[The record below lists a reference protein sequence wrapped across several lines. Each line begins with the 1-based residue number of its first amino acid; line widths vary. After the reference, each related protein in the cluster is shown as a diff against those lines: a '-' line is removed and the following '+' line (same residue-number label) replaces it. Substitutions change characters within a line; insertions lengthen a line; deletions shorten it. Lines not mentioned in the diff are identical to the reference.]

1 MNTLNV
7 ALTHTLHRPLP
18 PQENALHT
26 RVAVVADPQLTD
38 RTSYGFASEGV
49 ALWAVTTLCDMYLS
63 RAFSMIR
70 SLDPEAVVF
79 MGDLMDGARHYGPEE
94 FKVQYERF
102 RRIARLKEGTP
113 ELHVAGN
120 HDIGL
125 GNSLC
130 VSCAQRYKRSISP
143 LNYKLSMGNV
153 TFVAIDTVST
163 AGSMDAFSC
172 MAHRHFRREA
182 YSFTSKISEGR
193 VSIDWRGIVS
203 PGRAEGGADSQ
214 GVEHGEGG
222 GSKGKNWQ
230 QDRLASEDREGD
242 SRGVRHHGVEEE
254 EEEWCRPRILLTHIP
269 LWRPV
274 GTGCGDVG
282 RAPDNR

>member
-1 MNTLNV
+1 
-7 ALTHTLHRPLP
+7 
-18 PQENALHT
+18 
-26 RVAVVADPQLTD
+26 VAVVADPQLTD

-94 FKVQYERF
+94 FETQYERF

-143 LNYKLSMGNV
+143 LNYKLSVGNV

-182 YSFTSKISEGR
+182 YSFTSKLSGGR

-203 PGRAEGGADSQ
+203 PGQSEGGGNPQGGGQREGAGSQ
-214 GVEHGEGG
+214 DKNRQREMLAGEDGEGG
-222 GSKGKNWQ
+222 TP
-230 QDRLASEDREGD
+230 R
-242 SRGVRHHGVEEE
+242 VRHRDVEEE
-254 EEEWCRPRILLTHIP
+254 ECRPRILLTHIP